1 MQYLNDNNLLSR
13 DQFGF
18 RPKHS
23 TCHPMLDVLIQ
34 ASNALNKKKHMLI
47 IFCDLKKAFDTCDV
61 DILLRKLRVLGVKNT
76 ELAWFKSYL
85 SNRSQFM
92 SKLFT
97 DDTALLMC
105 DDYLDN
111 LIRKANLEFQKI
123 CKYFRSNKLSLHPNK
138 TKYIVISNSRFVHET
153 VTEISINNNNVGQN
167 DNQLIHVN
175 QRILPS
181 DNIPAIKYLGVYFDP
196 NLNFKFHIQQLNA
209 KLSRALFQ
217 IRRVK
222 NILSKDALKTLY
234 YSLFH
239 CHIIYAIEIW
249 SLASKT
255 LINDLYLKQ
264 KAVIRLISNAK
275 YNSHTAPLFKELKIL
290 PLNMLIQLNLSKIM
304 YYFKNNKLPYCFNG
318 SWRTGLEMN
327 IVTGGPLLRNADDF
341 VVPFAR
347 TDHSEDFR

>member
-1 MQYLNDNNLLSR
+1 
-13 DQFGF
+13 
-18 RPKHS
+18 
-23 TCHPMLDVLIQ
+23 
-34 ASNALNKKKHMLI
+34 
-47 IFCDLKKAFDTCDV
+47 
-61 DILLRKLRVLGVKNT
+61 VLGVKNN

-85 SNRSQFM
+85 SNRSQFVNINCHDSILLQILTGVPQGSILGPLLFLIYINDLPGCSEFM
-92 SKLFT
+92 SKLFA

-105 DDYLDN
+105 DDDLDN
-111 LIRKANLEFQKI
+111 LIRKANIEFQKI
-123 CKYFRSNKLSLHPNK
+123 CKYFRANKLSLHPDK

-167 DNQLIHVN
+167 DNQLIHVI

-181 DNIPAIKYLGVYFDP
+181 DNVPAIKYLGVYFDP
-196 NLNFKFHIQQLNA
+196 NLNFKYHIQQLNA

-217 IRRVK
+217 IRHVK

-264 KAVIRLISNAK
+264 KAVIRIISDAK
-275 YNSHTAPLFKELKIL
+275 YNSHTAPLFKELGIL

-304 YYFKNNKLPYCFNG
+304 YYFKNNKLPSCFNG
-318 SWRTGLEMN
+318 TWQSGLETN
-327 IVTGGPLLRNADDF
+327 IETGGPLLRNADDF

-347 TDHSEDFR
+347 TDQLRRFPLITILETWNNLASELKNMPSVH